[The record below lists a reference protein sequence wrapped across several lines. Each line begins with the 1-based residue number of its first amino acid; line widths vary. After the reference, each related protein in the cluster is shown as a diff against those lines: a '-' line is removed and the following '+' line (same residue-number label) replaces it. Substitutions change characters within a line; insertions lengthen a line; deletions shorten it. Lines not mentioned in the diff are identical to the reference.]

1 MKGSVLLIIFLTV
14 TGIAARSQDQFIVKK
29 DLKESWQIFSGDSY
43 VTYENGA
50 DVHTVYFSVNANHYK
65 GDYLVLVGESPFSVF
80 LNGKLISDRSSSLT
94 LSIDSLNKLAS
105 TSALFFGIHQKQT
118 IDPSELASSIQ
129 TKANATTEQQSGSY
143 AFKKVTFF
151 RDFVITA
158 VLILVVFL
166 TSTIRLNPRLSSD
179 YFSVTKIFSLRD
191 NDDDDQLYNRLTSGN
206 ILFYFFTSLILAF
219 FVIVVGQ
226 FIEIGLPSIKV
237 EGYLNGWLIWLRVS
251 VIIFGFLFV
260 KMIIIY
266 LMASLFGI
274 RDVSGF
280 HFFNFTRLLLISI
293 GTIALVIAVYY
304 ILHGQQKGF
313 YFFLYQFARWI
324 LFGWIILFFFKLTN
338 RAHRSV
344 FHLFSYI
351 CATEIIP
358 FLLIVKVLNE

>member
-1 MKGSVLLIIFLTV
+1 MKGSALLIIVFLV
-14 TGIAARSQDQFIVKK
+14 TGFAAKSQDQFTLKK
-29 DLKESWQIFSGDSY
+29 DLRESWQIFSDDSY
-43 VTYENGA
+43 STFNE
-50 DVHTVYFSVNANHYK
+50 DEIVHTIYFSVNANKYK
-65 GDYLVLVGESPFSVF
+65 GDYLILSGENPFSVF
-80 LNGKLISDRSSSLT
+80 LNGKLIADQHSDLA
-94 LSIDSLNKLAS
+94 LSIDSLNSLVS
-105 TSALFFGIHQKQT
+105 TSALFLGVHQKQK
-118 IDPSELASSIQ
+118 IDSSALATSIQ
-129 TKANATTEQQSGSY
+129 TKAIVSAEQEVENYPFRKG
-143 AFKKVTFF
+143 AFF
-151 RDFVITA
+151 RDFVITS
-158 VLILVVFL
+158 VLILVIFL

-206 ILFYFFTSLILAF
+206 ILFYFFTSLILGF
-219 FVIVVGQ
+219 FVIVIGQ
-226 FIEIGLPSIKV
+226 FTDIGLPALQV
-237 EGYLNGWLIWLRVS
+237 NGYLDGWLTWLRVS
-251 VIIFGFLFV
+251 VVIFGFLFL

-274 RDVSGF
+274 RDISGF

-338 RAHRSV
+338 RAQRSV